1 MDATNNPNP
10 TQPLLQPHTALHFPF
25 TAAPRTEVHSKAA
38 PSVLALRES
47 RTPECELGPAAATV
61 RVK

>member
-38 PSVLALRES
+38 PSVLALR
-47 RTPECELGPAAATV
+47 RKPHPGM
-61 RVK
+61 